1 MAVITLTLVPAL
13 TVALTLVGGSS
24 ALTLDAP
31 VTAPAR
37 ITLVPAGPLVLTAVA
52 ELMSGPTGPQ
62 GEPGAPGAPGAMALG
77 VTYTQSDAAAIW
89 TVPHNLGRYPGVTV
103 TDHLGNVISADVSY
117 VDSNIVR
124 ITHGMALTGTVY
136 LN

>member
-1 MAVITLTLVPAL
+1 MAVIALTLGPAL

-31 VTAPAR
+31 ATAPAR

-52 ELMSGPTGPQ
+52 ELLRGPK
-62 GEPGAPGAPGAMALG
+62 GEPGAAGAMALG
-77 VTYTQSDAAAIW
+77 ATYTQSDAAAIW

-124 ITHGMALTGTVY
+124 ITHGMASTGTVY

>member
-1 MAVITLTLVPAL
+1 MAVIALTLAPAL
-13 TVALTLVGGSS
+13 TVALTLTLASEGALVTLTNPAPG
-24 ALTLDAP
+24 AAAHTLTLA
-31 VTAPAR
+31 
-37 ITLVPAGPLVLTAVA
+37 PAGPVVLAAVA
-52 ELMSGPTGPQ
+52 ELLRGPK
-62 GEPGAPGAPGAMALG
+62 GEPGAAGAMALG
-77 VTYTQSDAAAIW
+77 ATYTQSDAAAIW
-89 TVPHNLGRYPGVTV
+89 TVPHNLDRYPGVTV